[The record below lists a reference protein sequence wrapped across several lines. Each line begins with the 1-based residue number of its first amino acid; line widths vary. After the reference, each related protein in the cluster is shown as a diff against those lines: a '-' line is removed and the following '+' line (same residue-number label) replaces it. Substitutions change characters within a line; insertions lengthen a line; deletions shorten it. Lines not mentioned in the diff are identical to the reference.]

1 MELRLEQFIT
11 EIVIKF
17 LIQKSH
23 NLLLQKSMKMRLFVY
38 QTIEKLQKNI
48 LTILSIQFL
57 IFIQEKFFQ
66 NRFY

>member
-1 MELRLEQFIT
+1 MELKLEQFIT

-17 LIQKSH
+17 LINKSY

-48 LTILSIQFL
+48 LTILLIQFL

-66 NRFY
+66 DRFY